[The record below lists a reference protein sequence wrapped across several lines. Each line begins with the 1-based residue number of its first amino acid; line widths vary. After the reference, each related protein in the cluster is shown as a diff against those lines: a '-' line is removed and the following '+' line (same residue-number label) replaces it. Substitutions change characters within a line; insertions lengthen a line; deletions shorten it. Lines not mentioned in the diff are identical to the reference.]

1 MSTRTAPRS
10 LLLIGYFIFF
20 CIGIPNG
27 ILNVSWTYMQVTF
40 GVSLDSLGVLLVAA
54 TLGSLL
60 GTFFSGRVI
69 NRVGVG
75 AYLCAGGVLSAL
87 GLLGYALAPSWLILI
102 GAAFTLAVGF
112 SAYNVGLN
120 TFVAAHYTTGQLNWL
135 HAAYG
140 VGLTIGPSL
149 ATLLVEELGQTW
161 HLGYLIMF
169 AVNVGVALVLIVTRG
184 RWVGG
189 ASGGDSAQPLERASY
204 AESIHVP
211 AVVFGMLLFFVLN
224 GVVAG
229 TGQLSNTLLTSRGI
243 LQAGFWVSIYW
254 ASFTV
259 GRIIMG
265 FIADRLDKNR
275 LIRAAI
281 LCAAFGAVLLWQNAS
296 SLLNLVGLAFMGL
309 GCAPLYPTM
318 IARTREMVSTRH
330 LANAI
335 GFQIT
340 AAGIGTSLIPGIIA
354 WVAEHTS
361 LSIIGI
367 FPLIGLLIA
376 LGIHRYATKRHER
389 VMVGIAGD

>member
-1 MSTRTAPRS
+1 MLTRTAPRS

-75 AYLCAGGVLSAL
+75 SYLCAGGVLSAL
-87 GLLGYALAPSWLILI
+87 GLLGYAFAPSWVILI

-112 SAYNVGLN
+112 SAFNVGLN
-120 TFVAAHYTTGQLNWL
+120 MFIAAHYTTGQLNWL

-149 ATLLVEELGQTW
+149 ATLLVEQLDQSW
-161 HLGYLIMF
+161 HVGYLIMF
-169 AVNVGVALVLIVTRG
+169 VVVAVVALVLIVTRAK
-184 RWVGG
+184 WVGG
-189 ASGGDSAQPLERASY
+189 ASDADSAKTVERASY
-204 AESIHVP
+204 AESLHIP

-224 GVVAG
+224 GVIAG

-243 LQAGFWVSIYW
+243 VQAGFWVSIYW
-254 ASFTV
+254 ASFTI

-265 FIADRLDKNR
+265 FIADRFDKNR

-281 LCAAFGAVLLWQNAS
+281 LCAAFGALLLWQNAS

-309 GCAPLYPTM
+309 GCAPIYPTM

-340 AAGIGTSLIPGIIA
+340 AAGISTSLIPGIVA

-361 LSIIGI
+361 ISIIGI
-367 FPLIGLLIA
+367 YPLVGLLIA
-376 LGIHRYATKRHER
+376 LGIHRYAMQRSER
-389 VMVGIAGD
+389 VAVMVTGD